1 MIRALVVDDEMPAR
15 SELCFLLEDFNDV
28 KVVGEAGNVR
38 DAVALIKQVPA
49 DVVFLDIN
57 MPGVSGVQLAE
68 GLKTHPKPPAII
80 FVTAYTQ
87 YAVKAFEVNA
97 LDYLVKPVETRR
109 LQQALEKVRQ
119 HMAAPVK
126 EEVETAVTS
135 SHGEPITANRLMV
148 DRAGKK
154 QFLLIPDIVYA
165 MAKDDY
171 TYLFTA
177 EERFISSTSLARIE
191 TQLEGRGFFRA
202 HRRFLINLNKVGTL
216 ESQPGGTLTITLVGS
231 DEVIPVSR
239 RRSAALKVA
248 LRDNANT

>member
-1 MIRALVVDDEMPAR
+1 MIRALVIDDEMPAR

-28 KVVGEAGNVR
+28 KVVGEADNVR
-38 DAVALIKQVPA
+38 DAVALIKQVPT

-68 GLKTHPKPPAII
+68 GLKTHPSPPAIV

-87 YAVKAFEVNA
+87 YAVKAFELSA
-97 LDYLVKPVETRR
+97 LDYLVKPVETKR
-109 LQQALEKVRQ
+109 LAQALGKVRQ
-119 HMAAPVK
+119 RIKTDQVANAAAAR
-126 EEVETAVTS
+126 T
-135 SHGEPITANRLMV
+135 EPPTTNRLMV

-154 QFLLIPDIVYA
+154 QFLAVPDVLFA

-177 EERFISSTSLARIE
+177 EDRFISSTSLAKIE
-191 TQLEGRGFFRA
+191 AQLMDQGFFRA
-202 HRRFLINLNKVGTL
+202 HRRYLINLHKVDTL
-216 ESQPGGTLTITLVGS
+216 ESQPGGTQTLTLVGN

-239 RRSAALKVA
+239 RRAASLKTA
-248 LRDNANT
+248 LRNL